1 MGFIPY
7 IWNLKLLYIME
18 IEVINRRAT
27 LFVGGAPISI
37 NEQTLPQFVEI
48 FSKLGLLPSVNKGL
62 GLKITPQ
69 GVIQENVISLDMK
82 YLDDTFKV
90 SIGPNRF
97 DIVCTKKAESI
108 SDFLRKVDN
117 VTIAISKSYPE
128 PFTRLALCSTVVFN
142 MEAPL
147 LDNVYEKVTNNHDE
161 QPVEWQIRK
170 VLRSKIESDAK
181 PLVINNVYTLSRN
194 ITQIGAESP
203 IDRIMLDMDIN
214 TIVENNIDV
223 IKQQQ
228 SEFWNVASST
238 IESAIDYYENLI
250 LHD

>member
-1 MGFIPY
+1 M
-7 IWNLKLLYIME
+7 
-18 IEVINRRAT
+18 
-27 LFVGGAPISI
+27 
-37 NEQTLPQFVEI
+37 
-48 FSKLGLLPSVNKGL
+48 PSVNKGL

-97 DIVCTKKAESI
+97 DIVCTEKAESI

-117 VTIAISKSYPE
+117 VIIAMSKSDIE

-142 MEAPL
+142 MEATL
-147 LDNVYEKVTNNHDE
+147 LDSVYEKVTNNHDE

-170 VLRSKIESDAK
+170 VLRSKIGDDTK

-194 ITQIGAESP
+194 VMQIGAEPP

-214 TIVENNIDV
+214 TIVENNVDV

-228 SEFWNVASST
+228 SEFWSVASST
-238 IESAIDYYENLI
+238 IEAAIDNYENLI